1 MSIYISILRGI
12 NVGGHNQIKMDV
24 LRQLYAE
31 LDFVDIQTYIQS
43 GNVVFRAEATD
54 TQTVEAAIANKIF
67 NTLGFAVPVLVLT
80 IDKLRKAMESNP
92 FSSDSNM
99 EASFQH
105 LTFLSATPDG
115 DLLSKIASGNYSPD
129 EYRCSGKTI
138 YLYCPTG
145 YGNTKLTNTFFEK
158 KLKLTATTRNLR
170 TANELMA
177 MAERL

>member
-31 LDFVDIQTYIQS
+31 LGFTDIQTYIQS
-43 GNVVFRAEATD
+43 GNVVFRAETTD
-54 TQTVEAAIANKIF
+54 TQTVEANIVDKIF
-67 NTLGFAVPVLVLT
+67 NTLGFVIPVLVLT
-80 IDKLRKAMESNP
+80 IDELRNALESNP
-92 FSSDSNM
+92 FSSGSNL

-105 LTFLSATPDG
+105 LTFLSATPDV
-115 DLLSKIASGNYSPD
+115 DLLSKIVAGNYAQD
-129 EYRCSGKTI
+129 EFRCAGKTI

-145 YGNTKLTNTFFEK
+145 YGNTKLNNTFFEK
-158 KLKLTATTRNLR
+158 KLRLTATTRNLR
-170 TANELMA
+170 TVTELLA